1 MRRVAIVVAVAAV
14 SAGFVTGCGE
24 SREEAL
30 TDSGA
35 PVTCE
40 VKQGTKLGIAT
51 GNATGVFAALGNAFA
66 DQVTLATD
74 GRVTA
79 TAAETMASVQNI
91 QQLVAGKYQVAFAQT
106 DTAADAVLGIGTF
119 DGEKQ
124 PVQAL
129 ARLYPSYTEVVVRAD
144 SGITSLS
151 ELRGKRVST
160 GSPKSGTEMLARRLL
175 RAGGLN
181 PDSDIAVNRLDLGK
195 AVAGMKDGS
204 LDALFFTGGLP
215 TPGLTE
221 LFSSSYKDKF
231 RFVDTSELLPG
242 MRILNPVYE
251 LGVIPAAVYGLPE
264 DVPSI
269 VVPNVLLVRD
279 NLDADVAC
287 VLTKALFDRK
297 PQLEQ
302 AAAAAK
308 GIVRDSARETNPV
321 PLHRGAQHALEN

>member
-1 MRRVAIVVAVAAV
+1 MRRVAIVVTVVAV
-14 SAGFVTGCGE
+14 SAGFVAGCGKSRDE
-24 SREEAL
+24 SL

-40 VKQGTKLGIAT
+40 VTHATKLGIAT
-51 GNATGVFAALGNAFA
+51 GNATGVFATLGSAYA
-66 DQVTLATD
+66 DQLSLATD
-74 GRVTA
+74 GKVSA

-119 DGEKQ
+119 DGDKQ

-129 ARLYPSYTEVVVRAD
+129 SRLYPNYTQVVVRAD
-144 SGITSLS
+144 SGIRSIA

-160 GSPKSGTEMLARRLL
+160 GSPKSGTEMLARRIL
-175 RAGGLN
+175 RSGGLN
-181 PDSDIAVNRLDLGK
+181 PDSDIAVNRLDLTK

-204 LDALFFTGGLP
+204 LDALFFAGGLP
-215 TPGLTE
+215 TPGIAE
-221 LFSSSYKDKF
+221 LFASAKDRY
-231 RFVDTSELLPG
+231 RFLDTSEQLAG
-242 MRILNPVYE
+242 MRILSPVYE
-251 LGVIPAAVYGLPE
+251 LGTIPAATYGLSE

-302 AAAAAK
+302 ANAAAK
-308 GIVRDSARETNPV
+308 GIVRDTARETNPV
-321 PLHRGAQHALEN
+321 PLHRGAEHALAN

>member
-1 MRRVAIVVAVAAV
+1 MRKVAIVVAVVSV
-14 SAGFVTGCGE
+14 SAGFVTGCSKSQE
-24 SREEAL
+24 RTP

-35 PVTCE
+35 PVTCTVQE
-40 VKQGTKLGIAT
+40 ETELGIAT
-51 GNATGVFAALGNAFA
+51 GNATGVYSALGNAYA
-66 DQVTLATD
+66 DQITLAT
-74 GRVTA
+74 GGKVTA

-119 DGEKQ
+119 DGAKQ

-129 ARLYPSYTEVVVRAD
+129 ARLYPSYAAVVVRAD
-144 SGITSLS
+144 SGITSVS

-160 GSPKSGTEMLARRLL
+160 GSPKSGTEMLARRQL
-175 RAGGLN
+175 RAAGLN
-181 PDSDIAVNRLDLGK
+181 PDSDIAVHRLDLTK

-215 TPGLTE
+215 TPGLVE
-221 LFSSSYKDKF
+221 LFSSGGDRF
-231 RFVDTSELLPG
+231 RFLDTSDLLAG
-242 MRILNPVYE
+242 MRILSPVYE
-251 LGVIPAAVYGLPE
+251 LGAIPAAVYGLPE

-297 PQLEQ
+297 AQLEQ
-302 AAAAAK
+302 ANSAAK
-308 GIVRDSARETNPV
+308 GIVRDHARETNPV
-321 PLHRGAQHALEN
+321 PLHRGAEHALAN

>member
-1 MRRVAIVVAVAAV
+1 MRRVAIAIAVVSV
-14 SAGFVTGCGE
+14 SAGFVAGCGP
-24 SREEAL
+24 RQDGPP

-40 VKQGTKLGIAT
+40 VKQGTKLDIAT
-51 GNATGVFAALGNAFA
+51 GNATGVFAALGIAYA
-66 DQVTLATD
+66 DQIALATD

-91 QQLVAGKYQVAFAQT
+91 QDLVAGKYQVAFAQT

-119 DGEKQ
+119 DGDKQ

-144 SGITSLS
+144 SGITSIAG
-151 ELRGKRVST
+151 LRGKRVST
-160 GSPKSGTEMLARRLL
+160 GSPKSGTEMLARRIL
-175 RAGGLN
+175 RSGGLN
-181 PDSDIAVNRLDLGK
+181 PDSDIAVNRLDLTK

-221 LFSSSYKDKF
+221 LFKSGGDKF
-231 RFVDTSELLPG
+231 RFIDTSEQLAG

-251 LGVIPAAVYGLPE
+251 LGAIPAATYGLPE

-302 AAAAAK
+302 ANAAAK
-308 GIVRDSARETNPV
+308 GIVRDAARETNPV
-321 PLHRGAQHALEN
+321 PLHRGAQHALAN

>member
-1 MRRVAIVVAVAAV
+1 MRRVAIVFAVVSV
-14 SAGFVTGCGE
+14 SAGFVAGCGQ
-24 SREEAL
+24 RQAGPP
-30 TDSGA
+30 TDTGA

-40 VKQGTKLGIAT
+40 VKQGTKLDIAT
-51 GNATGVFAALGNAFA
+51 GNATGVFSALGTAFA
-66 DQVTLATD
+66 DQIALATD
-74 GRVTA
+74 GKVTA

-91 QQLVAGKYQVAFAQT
+91 QDLVAGKYQVAFAQT

-119 DGEKQ
+119 DGDKQ

-144 SGITSLS
+144 SGITSIAG
-151 ELRGKRVST
+151 LRGKRVST
-160 GSPKSGTEMLARRLL
+160 GSPKSGTEMLARRIL
-175 RAGGLN
+175 RSGGLN
-181 PDSDIAVNRLDLGK
+181 PDSDIAVNRLDLTK

-221 LFSSSYKDKF
+221 LFKSGGDKF
-231 RFVDTSELLPG
+231 RFLDTSEQLAG

-251 LGVIPAAVYGLPE
+251 LGAIPAATYGLSE

-302 AAAAAK
+302 ANAAAK
-308 GIVRDSARETNPV
+308 GIVRDAARETNPV
-321 PLHRGAQHALEN
+321 PLHRGAQHALAN